1 MNVLHVYKTYFPDS
15 FGGVPEAIRQ
25 LANGTGKHGVNSEV
39 FTISPQ
45 VREQRFAFEKHHV
58 IQASSNFEIFSTPF
72 SIDAVSKFKIY
83 SKKFDLIHY
92 HYPYPFGD
100 VLKLLGANRKPSIV
114 TYHSDIV
121 RQRISKI
128 AYAPVQTLFLNSV
141 DRIICTS
148 PSYAKSSRVL
158 KRYQDKVDIIPLGL
172 ENSDK
177 KHAMTSEMKVLK
189 ADLPDSY
196 FLFLGVLRNYK
207 GVDTLVRA
215 MKGVDKKII
224 IAGGG
229 PELGRMKTLA
239 QRLKADNIIFLGPV
253 NEAQKALL
261 LDGCYGLVLPS
272 HLRSEA
278 FGLVLLEAAMRG
290 KPLISTELGTGTS
303 YANKHNETGLVVP
316 PKDVRALQD
325 ALDFLSNNPG
335 KVRQMGEAAKQ
346 RYDRLFTAELMCSRY
361 AEIYKDVLTG
371 CK

>member
-196 FLFLGVLRNYK
+196 FLFL
-207 GVDTLVRA
+207 
-215 MKGVDKKII
+215 
-224 IAGGG
+224 
-229 PELGRMKTLA
+229 
-239 QRLKADNIIFLGPV
+239 
-253 NEAQKALL
+253 
-261 LDGCYGLVLPS
+261 
-272 HLRSEA
+272 RSEERR
-278 FGLVLLEAAMRG
+278 VG
-290 KPLISTELGTGTS
+290 KEC
-303 YANKHNETGLVVP
+303 
-316 PKDVRALQD
+316 R
-325 ALDFLSNNPG
+325 
-335 KVRQMGEAAKQ
+335 
-346 RYDRLFTAELMCSRY
+346 SRWSPY
-361 AEIYKDVLTG
+361 H
-371 CK
+371 